1 MRLRLVED
9 ETALACRVQESLEE
23 ARYTV
28 DWARD
33 GVEALALRRENDVDP
48 RSTMAERSPEW
59 HEE

>member
-1 MRLRLVED
+1 MRLLLVED

-23 ARYTV
+23 AGYTV

-33 GVEALALRRENDVDP
+33 GGETLALARENDVGP
-48 RSTMAERSPEW
+48 RSAMAERSPEW